1 MRLLI
6 KNGRVID
13 PAAGVDET
21 LDILIERDKIV
32 EIGPL
37 IEASEARVI
46 DASRLVVAPGFI
58 DMHTHVREP
67 GQEHKEDIHSA
78 SLAAARGGFTSICAM
93 PNTRPVNDSAKI
105 TSYILAEAKK
115 KAVVNVFPI
124 AAITKSLGG
133 EELSPMEELLAAG
146 AVAFSDDGRCI
157 QNSRLMLD
165 ALEQAR
171 RLNTLVIDHCED
183 TSLSGDGVMHDGAVS
198 ARLGLRGIPSAAEE
212 VMVSR
217 DVILAG
223 SARARVHIAHVSTRG
238 AVDIVRAAK
247 RNGLFVTAEATPHH
261 LVLSDDALESRN
273 PDLKVNPPLR
283 RPEDVR
289 ALRNAAADG
298 SIDVL
303 ATDHAPHSREE
314 KATDFDRAP
323 FGIDGLE
330 TAVSLLLDRLV
341 SRGVISLDRFI
352 EMISVAPARIL
363 GIRSKGR
370 LAPGADADVTIL
382 NLHKDTVV
390 DVHSFASKSRNN
402 PFGGWKLRGAP
413 VMTIVGGTVVYPD

>member
-67 GQEHKEDIHSA
+67 GQEHKENIHSA

-382 NLHKDTVV
+382 DLRKDTVV